1 VNPCSGRLCYDI
13 FWTIRKY
20 RPSSRIKK
28 NLFFYRRYIDDI
40 FGVWIPPKT
49 NKLKTWN
56 NFNTLL
62 NNWGNLRWE
71 VEAPSTT
78 AHFLD
83 LNVTLNG
90 STIITSTH
98 QKPLNLY
105 LYLPTR
111 SAHPSSCLKGLIK
124 GELNRYWIQNQTLD
138 YQELVAKFI
147 THLANQGYNIEHLT
161 SIIQQAAAS
170 LDTRHQHTHRN

>member
-1 VNPCSGRLCYDI
+1 MGTPAACAYA
-13 FWTIRKY
+13 TISFGQFENTVLLPEFKN
-20 RPSSRIKK
+20 

-40 FGVWIPPKT
+40 FGVWIPTKT

-56 NFNTLL
+56 NFKTLL

-78 AHFLD
+78 IHFLD

-98 QKPLNLY
+98 QKLLNLY
-105 LYLPTR
+105 LYLPPR

-124 GELNRYWIQNQTLD
+124 GELNQYWIQNQTLD

-147 THLANQGYNIEHLT
+147 TCLVNRGYNIECLT
-161 SIIQQAAAS
+161 PINTTGCC
-170 LDTRHQHTHRN
+170 LN